1 MKKIVPVVLLF
12 LSLTSCGKMKEVNN
26 SNISNNSN
34 IKSLVSD
41 DKKTSSNVKNNKNS
55 KKQKYDDLSFLEC
68 YKDIVYSK
76 LPYRIDGFGGET
88 REWYLD
94 ELSSDGAFYFN
105 IIDHKDF
112 DYPLLVLSKKLN
124 GSGIYSIVQYVGSG
138 NYRTFNELQMG
149 QSSVVSDYL
158 YKDKKGNLY
167 IFDDTMKQIIGINK
181 VDDRLLANY
190 IYKPGSKG
198 YGSVMTEKFDSKTG
212 ERSQE
217 IDENYPKG
225 AESLVA
231 MMIDPEKEEEFSDED
246 FDKLKNELK
255 PIDMLGLTEEEFDK
269 KAKEFGYKDE
279 NSEEKTEG
287 NDEKDQANDK
297 NIEDSDEYKKIDSFV
312 RENVDLYVNEEGAS
326 YLYIG
331 DYDNN
336 GKLAAFVLG
345 NSENEGEKI
354 LYFVDENMQ
363 INRVREFD
371 SMYIWV
377 KNEKLMKAGDDEY
390 LSLVTN
396 NGGPKTD
403 SFIFSVKN
411 NKVYEPDISGN
422 VMEFYQDDE
431 GMFVDETNKLGEVP
445 KGSLREGGKDHYK
458 YNQDNRQFEK
468 LD

>member
-12 LSLTSCGKMKEVNN
+12 LSLTSCGKIKEVNN
-26 SNISNNSN
+26 DSNNSN
-34 IKSLVSD
+34 IKSIVSD

-55 KKQKYDDLSFLEC
+55 NKQKYEDLSFLDC
-68 YKDIVYSK
+68 YKDILNSK

-88 REWYLD
+88 QEWYLD

-217 IDENYPKG
+217 IDKNYPKG

-269 KAKEFGYKDE
+269 KAKEFGYEDE
-279 NSEEKTEG
+279 NSEEKNED

-297 NIEDSDEYKKIDSFV
+297 NIEDSDEYKKLDSFI
-312 RENVDLYVNEEGAS
+312 RENVNLYVDDNGTD
-326 YLYIG
+326 YVYIG

-411 NKVYEPDISGN
+411 NKVYEPDISGK
-422 VMEFYQDDE
+422 VMEFYQDD
-431 GMFVDETNKLGEVP
+431 GDMFVDETNKLGENP
-445 KGSLREGGKDHYK
+445 KGSLRQGGKDHYK
-458 YNQDNRQFEK
+458 YNQDDRQFEK

>member
-12 LSLTSCGKMKEVNN
+12 LSLTSCGKIKEVNN
-26 SNISNNSN
+26 DSNNSN
-34 IKSLVSD
+34 IKSIVSD

-55 KKQKYDDLSFLEC
+55 NKQKYEDLSFLDC
-68 YKDIVYSK
+68 YKDIINSK

-217 IDENYPKG
+217 IDKNYPKG

-231 MMIDPEKEEEFSDED
+231 MMIYPEKEEEFSDED

-279 NSEEKTEG
+279 NSEEKTED

-297 NIEDSDEYKKIDSFV
+297 NIEDSDEYKKIYSFV
-312 RENVDLYVNEEGAS
+312 RENVDLYVDDNGTD
-326 YLYIG
+326 YVYIG

-411 NKVYEPDISGN
+411 NKVYEPDISGK

-431 GMFVDETNKLGEVP
+431 DMFVDETNKLGENP

>member
-12 LSLTSCGKMKEVNN
+12 LSLTSCGKIKEVNN
-26 SNISNNSN
+26 DSNNSN

-55 KKQKYDDLSFLEC
+55 NKQKYEDLSFLDC
-68 YKDIVYSK
+68 YKDILNSK

-217 IDENYPKG
+217 IDKNYPKG

-269 KAKEFGYKDE
+269 KAKEFGYKEE
-279 NSEEKTEG
+279 NSEEKTED

-297 NIEDSDEYKKIDSFV
+297 NIEDSDEYKKIYSFV

-411 NKVYEPDISGN
+411 NKVYEPDISGK
-422 VMEFYQDDE
+422 VMEFYQSDDD
-431 GMFVDETNKLGEVP
+431 MFVDETNKLGENP
-445 KGSLREGGKDHYK
+445 KGSLRQGGKDHYK
-458 YNQDNRQFEK
+458 YNQDDRQFEK

>member
-1 MKKIVPVVLLF
+1 MKKIVPVILLAI
-12 LSLTSCGKMKEVNN
+12 SLTSCSKINEN
-26 SNISNNSN
+26 SNSSN
-34 IKSLVSD
+34 IKSNYISQD
-41 DKKTSSNVKNNKNS
+41 EKASSNVKKEV
-55 KKQKYDDLSFLEC
+55 KKDKKYDDLSFIDC
-68 YKDIVYSK
+68 YKDIIDSK
-76 LPYRIDGFGGET
+76 LPYRIDEFGGNAKKT
-88 REWYLD
+88 YLD
-94 ELSSDGAFYFN
+94 EISSDGALYFN

-112 DYPLLVLSKKLN
+112 DYPLLILSKKLN
-124 GSGIYSIVQYVGSG
+124 KSGIFSIVQYVGSG
-138 NYRTFNELQMG
+138 NYRTFNDLQMG
-149 QSSVVSDYL
+149 QSMVVSDYL
-158 YKDKKGNLY
+158 YKDKDGNLY
-167 IFDDTMKQIIGINK
+167 IFDDSMKHIIGINK

-198 YGSVMTEKFDSKTG
+198 YGSLMVDNFDTDTG
-212 ERSQE
+212 ENTPIINERFP
-217 IDENYPKG
+217 NG
-225 AESLVA
+225 ADALGA

-246 FDKLKNELK
+246 FDKFKEGLK
-255 PIDMLGLTEEEFDK
+255 PIEMFALSEDEFYK

-279 NSEEKTEG
+279 NSQGE
-287 NDEKDQANDK
+287 NKDDK
-297 NIEDSDEYKKIDSFV
+297 KIKQVNNENIEETDQYKKLDSFI
-312 RENVDLYVNEEGAS
+312 RENVDLYVNEDGGD
-326 YLYIG
+326 YVYIG

-345 NSENEGEKI
+345 NSQNEREKI
-354 LYFVDENMQ
+354 LYFVDEDMQ

-377 KNEKLMKAGDDEY
+377 KNNKLMKAGDDEY

-411 NKVYEPDISGN
+411 NQVYEPDISGK

-431 GMFVDETNKLGEVP
+431 DMFVDETNKLGENP
-445 KGSLREGGKDHYK
+445 KGSVRQGGKDHYK

>member
-12 LSLTSCGKMKEVNN
+12 LSLTSCGKIKEVNN
-26 SNISNNSN
+26 DSNNSN
-34 IKSLVSD
+34 INSLVSD

-55 KKQKYDDLSFLEC
+55 NKQKYEDLSFLDC
-68 YKDIVYSK
+68 YKDILNSK

-217 IDENYPKG
+217 IDKNYPKG

-269 KAKEFGYKDE
+269 KAKEFGYKEE
-279 NSEEKTEG
+279 NSEEKTED

-297 NIEDSDEYKKIDSFV
+297 NIEDSDEYKKIDSFI

-411 NKVYEPDISGN
+411 NKVYEPDISGK

-431 GMFVDETNKLGEVP
+431 DMFVDETNKLGEVP

-458 YNQDNRQFEK
+458 YNQDKRQFEK

>member
-12 LSLTSCGKMKEVNN
+12 LSLTSCGKIKEVNN
-26 SNISNNSN
+26 NSNNSN
-34 IKSLVSD
+34 IKSLVSY
-41 DKKTSSNVKNNKNS
+41 DKKNSSNVKNNKNS
-55 KKQKYDDLSFLEC
+55 NKQKYEDLSFLDC
-68 YKDIVYSK
+68 YKDILNSK

-217 IDENYPKG
+217 IDKNYPKG

-269 KAKEFGYKDE
+269 KAKEFGYKEE
-279 NSEEKTEG
+279 NEKSEVAEADG
-287 NDEKDQANDK
+287 
-297 NIEDSDEYKKIDSFV
+297 KKI
-312 RENVDLYVNEEGAS
+312 NLTM
-326 YLYIG
+326 
-331 DYDNN
+331 
-336 GKLAAFVLG
+336 
-345 NSENEGEKI
+345 KI
-354 LYFVDENMQ
+354 
-363 INRVREFD
+363 
-371 SMYIWV
+371 
-377 KNEKLMKAGDDEY
+377 
-390 LSLVTN
+390 
-396 NGGPKTD
+396 
-403 SFIFSVKN
+403 
-411 NKVYEPDISGN
+411 
-422 VMEFYQDDE
+422 
-431 GMFVDETNKLGEVP
+431 
-445 KGSLREGGKDHYK
+445 
-458 YNQDNRQFEK
+458 
-468 LD
+468 

>member
-431 GMFVDETNKLGEVP
+431 DMFVDETNKLGEVP

>member
-12 LSLTSCGKMKEVNN
+12 LSLTSCGKIKEVNN
-26 SNISNNSN
+26 DSNNSN
-34 IKSLVSD
+34 INSLVSD
-41 DKKTSSNVKNNKNS
+41 DKKTSLNVKNNKNS
-55 KKQKYDDLSFLEC
+55 NKQKYEDLSFLDC
-68 YKDIVYSK
+68 YKDILNSK

-217 IDENYPKG
+217 IDKNYPKG

-269 KAKEFGYKDE
+269 KAKEFGYKEE
-279 NSEEKTEG
+279 NSEEKTED

-297 NIEDSDEYKKIDSFV
+297 NIEDSDEYKKIYSFV

-411 NKVYEPDISGN
+411 NKVYEPDISGK

-431 GMFVDETNKLGEVP
+431 DMFVDETNKLGEVP

-458 YNQDNRQFEK
+458 YNQDKRQFEK

>member
-26 SNISNNSN
+26 DSNNSN
-34 IKSLVSD
+34 INSLVSD

-55 KKQKYDDLSFLEC
+55 NKQKYEDLSFLDC
-68 YKDIVYSK
+68 YKDILNSK

-158 YKDKKGNLY
+158 YKDKDGNLY

-217 IDENYPKG
+217 IDKNYPKG

-255 PIDMLGLTEEEFDK
+255 PIDMLGLTEEEFNK
-269 KAKEFGYKDE
+269 KAKEFGYKEENEKSEVAESDGKKNQLNDE
-279 NSEEKTEG
+279 NIRDT
-287 NDEKDQANDK
+287 DEN
-297 NIEDSDEYKKIDSFV
+297 KKLDSFI
-312 RENVDLYVNEEGAS
+312 RENVNLYIDDNGTDYV
-326 YLYIG
+326 YIG

-377 KNEKLMKAGDDEY
+377 KNKKLMKAGDDEY

-411 NKVYEPDISGN
+411 NKVYEPDISGK

-431 GMFVDETNKLGEVP
+431 DMFVDETNKLGENP
-445 KGSLREGGKDHYK
+445 KGSLRQGGKDHYK

>member
-12 LSLTSCGKMKEVNN
+12 LSLTSCGKIKEVNN
-26 SNISNNSN
+26 DSNNSN
-34 IKSLVSD
+34 INSLVSD

-55 KKQKYDDLSFLEC
+55 NKQKYEDLSFLDC
-68 YKDIVYSK
+68 YKDILNSK

-181 VDDRLLANY
+181 VNDRLLANY

-217 IDENYPKG
+217 IDKNYPKG

-269 KAKEFGYKDE
+269 KAKEFGYKEE
-279 NSEEKTEG
+279 NSEEKTED

-297 NIEDSDEYKKIDSFV
+297 NIEDSDEYKKIYSFV

-411 NKVYEPDISGN
+411 NKVYEPDISGK
-422 VMEFYQDDE
+422 VMEFYQSDDD
-431 GMFVDETNKLGEVP
+431 MFVDETNKLGENP
-445 KGSLREGGKDHYK
+445 KGSLRQGGKDHYK
-458 YNQDNRQFEK
+458 YNQDDRQFEK

>member
-12 LSLTSCGKMKEVNN
+12 LSLTSCGKIKEVNN
-26 SNISNNSN
+26 DSNNSN
-34 IKSLVSD
+34 IKSIVSD

-431 GMFVDETNKLGEVP
+431 DMFVDETNKLGEVP